1 MNLVILFVYSFVYL
15 SFDFYL
21 MATAAVA
28 VKKGDNTEHVPKK
41 RGRKSKKELMN
52 IINGISSIEEV
63 VSSVEPSNVVL
74 NTKNKNVDALSSTTP
89 SVTRRGRKPNSS
101 KILDKN
107 INIVGNG
114 GTANYFSS
122 SSSSSLSSNSAAVAP
137 SQIINSFNQ
146 YAIQPNNLPSIILH
160 LKCRVKDTLE
170 ENDYSFYDIQNSSHA
185 LPTTKAGLNEDSDEN
200 ADENT
205 DTNYDNSILPQS
217 LQYSQILVQTDEL
230 PQYTPIMGLEMAA
243 NTNILDTAIQSNS
256 HNHNNSRHQSDGK
269 QNNHPLTEMQAHQK
283 LKELNKKVKHLD
295 FILSSNIEM
304 KKSACF
310 WCTEPY
316 LGRSFHI
323 PKTCIN
329 DTYHVYGN
337 FCSLECAA
345 AYLIKNADHQ
355 SVIMEQYALLHSLYL
370 DYQPNTCNCIKP
382 APEPR
387 YMLDKYLGNL
397 SIEEYRTLNSSGR
410 HFILL
415 DKPISKMTPEYHEEY
430 SNFKI
435 QEKNIPSA
443 SS

>member
-1 MNLVILFVYSFVYL
+1 
-15 SFDFYL
+15 

-28 VKKGDNTEHVPKK
+28 VKKGDNTEQVPKK

-52 IINGISSIEEV
+52 IINGISSSSIEEV
-63 VSSVEPSNVVL
+63 VSSVETSNVVL

-114 GTANYFSS
+114 STANSLSS

-200 ADENT
+200 TDETTN
-205 DTNYDNSILPQS
+205 TNYDNSNIPSKS

-230 PQYTPIMGLEMAA
+230 PQYTPMAMGMTA
-243 NTNILDTAIQSNS
+243 NTNMFDTAIQSNGHTHS
-256 HNHNNSRHQSDGK
+256 HSQSDSK
-269 QNNHPLTEMQAHQK
+269 QNNQPLTEMQAHQK

-295 FILSSNIEM
+295 FILSSNIEI

-323 PKTCIN
+323 PKTFIN
-329 DTYHVYGN
+329 ETYNVYGN

-355 SVIMEQYALLHSLYL
+355 SVIMEQYALLHALYL